1 MRRPR
6 PYFRANIWQ
15 ATALVMGAALPQP
28 AQANGLSSYG
38 SPGLIDMPSAT
49 TTADGTLN
57 WTTSY
62 LTGHT
67 RNTLN
72 FQITPR
78 LSGVFR
84 YSILRDYSSD
94 WGDLYDR
101 SFDLHYLFREESPR
115 FPALAVG
122 LRDFGGTGIFGSE
135 YVVASKHFLE
145 NRLTVSGGI
154 GWGRLGSYGGF
165 RNPLGAIDSRFED
178 RPGFTGIE
186 ETGRVAINRFFRGDA
201 ALFSGVE
208 YQVNDRLRLAVEY
221 SSDAYKQETSRM
233 GFEHRTPL
241 NFGVNYRATKN
252 LTVDAFVIG
261 GAQVGLGF
269 TYLIDPRAPRMPG
282 GAERAVP
289 ALLPRAEIAALG
301 WSLDDLDANRG
312 RLRGALDRQ
321 GLVLESYAQEGE
333 TARIVLQNGSYRAQP
348 EALGRAAREM
358 ANSLPP
364 EIERFEITLTAN
376 GMPTSRSTFRRDD
389 LQALEHAWDG
399 SWQSFVRADIADAPD
414 RLPADPGLYPDLDWS
429 LLPYF
434 RSALFDPDSPIRAD
448 FGLAASATY
457 HLAPGLSLDAVIRQ
471 KAFGTLDQSTRPS
484 TSILPHVRSD
494 APLYDKLGGP
504 QVTQLTA
511 DYLFRPAGDLYGRLS
526 MGYLEPM
533 FAGLSSEILWYPQGS
548 RLALGADLNYVAQ
561 RDPYSRLGLTDYR
574 IATGHASAYYD
585 FGNSYRGQVDVGRYL
600 AGDWGSTVTLAREFD
615 NGFKIGAFFT
625 LTDVPFDDFGE
636 GSFDK
641 GISFSIPLTWISGD
655 PSRRGFAQ
663 TIRPIQ
669 RDGGAQLSV
678 AHRLY
683 EEVRGANASELEH
696 HWGKFWR

>member
-1 MRRPR
+1 MPVNHASKRVS
-6 PYFRANIWQ
+6 
-15 ATALVMGAALPQP
+15 ALVAFLVLGAAS
-28 AQANGLSSYG
+28 AADADGLSTYG
-38 SPGLIDMPSAT
+38 TPGIVDMPSAT
-49 TTADGTLN
+49 VTGDGTLS
-57 WTTSY
+57 WTTSHIAG
-62 LTGHT
+62 GHL
-67 RNTLN
+67 RNTLH
-72 FQITPR
+72 FQISPR
-78 LSGVFR
+78 LSGTFR
-84 YSILRDYSSD
+84 YVVLQGYENN
-94 WGDLYDR
+94 GDDRFDR
-101 SFDLHYLFREESPR
+101 SFDVHYLLREETAHL
-115 FPALAVG
+115 PAVAVG
-122 LRDFGGTGIFGSE
+122 LRDFGGSGIYGSE
-135 YVVASKHFLE
+135 YFVASKHFLR
-145 NRLTVSGGI
+145 NRLTLSAGI
-154 GWGRLGSYGGF
+154 GWGRLASHGSF
-165 RNPLGAIDSRFED
+165 RNPLGLVSDHFLT
-178 RPGFTGIE
+178 RPGKSYDIN
-186 ETGRVAINRFFRGDA
+186 ETGRVSFDKFFRGDA
-201 ALFSGVE
+201 AFFGGLD
-208 YQVNDRLRLAVEY
+208 YQINDRLRFALEY
-221 SSDAYKQETSRM
+221 SSDSYPLESARM
-233 GFEHRTPL
+233 EYDYGTPFNVGL
-241 NFGVNYRATKN
+241 NYRASHRM
-252 LTVDAFVIG
+252 TVNAFVIG

-321 GLVLESYAQEGE
+321 GLALESYAQEGE

-358 ANSLPP
+358 ANNLPP

-434 RSALFDPDSPIRAD
+434 RSSLFDPDSPIRAD

-494 APLYDKLGGP
+494 APLYDKLSGP